1 VTTGD
6 AFADLAAAVRADDV
20 ERAKSILAADP
31 SLSSRLNDPAPGES
45 FGGTILR
52 HPVEAKQREMID
64 LLVRAGADPNARS
77 HWWAGSFGPI
87 DTADA
92 SLVPFLRERGAVLT
106 LHAAA
111 RLGMIDEIE
120 RILRDDPQAVHARGG
135 DGQLPLHFAA
145 SVEVA
150 SMLLDAGADINAIDL
165 DHESTAAQWAIR
177 ERQDVARFLVSRGA
191 KTDILMAAALGDLDR
206 VRRHLD
212 IAPASVRTSVSE
224 RYFPKQNPRAGGTIY
239 IWTLGANKTAHQIAR
254 EFGHEDVFALLVS
267 RTRAPFALAL
277 LLELGQERDAKAL
290 LAKNPGLIDTLGDEE
305 LARLPIAAQ
314 ASNVNAVRLF
324 LEAGW
329 PMDATMPKRVTALH
343 WAGFHGDVDMA
354 KLLVARG
361 APTETR
367 DGEHGG
373 TPLGWAF
380 YGSLHGWRRPTADYA
395 GVVDV
400 LLDGGALIPAKLD
413 EIKASEPI
421 LELLRRRGV
430 PV

>member
-1 VTTGD
+1 V
-6 AFADLAAAVRADDV
+6 
-20 ERAKSILAADP
+20 
-31 SLSSRLNDPAPGES
+31 
-45 FGGTILR
+45 
-52 HPVEAKQREMID
+52 
-64 LLVRAGADPNARS
+64 
-77 HWWAGSFGPI
+77 
-87 DTADA
+87 
-92 SLVPFLRERGAVLT
+92 
-106 LHAAA
+106 
-111 RLGMIDEIE
+111 
-120 RILRDDPQAVHARGG
+120 
-135 DGQLPLHFAA
+135 
-145 SVEVA
+145 
-150 SMLLDAGADINAIDL
+150 LLDAGADVDAVDV

-191 KTDILMAAALGDLDR
+191 KTDILMAAALGDVDR

-212 IAPASVRTSVSE
+212 NAPASMRTSVSE
-224 RYFPKQNPRAGGTIY
+224 RYFPKQNSRAGGTIY
-239 IWTLGANKTAHQIAR
+239 IWTLGGNKTAHQIAR
-254 EFGHEDVFALLVS
+254 EFGHEDVFALLIS
-267 RTRAPFALAL
+267 RTRAPFALAV

-290 LAKNPGLIDTLGDEE
+290 LAKNAGIIDTLGDEE

-314 ASNVNAVRLF
+314 ASNANAVRLF
-324 LEAGW
+324 LDAGW

-343 WAGFHGDVDMA
+343 WAGFHGDVEMA

-361 APTETR
+361 AATEAR